1 MSSTDGEQSQESQ
14 ESQES
19 HNNIIQTEEESGIYV
34 DINGVYYFISHNN
47 PARYMNLGPKSYS
60 DFLRHFG
67 LDSLKPSERIR
78 TEASFIKLY
87 GKGFVGF
94 EDMDYSVDDVKRVL
108 LHIKIRIRQLE
119 NTAKLMKNIT
129 IVQESQVNEL
139 RKLRDAA
146 AVLEQRILIGKKLNS
161 VSDLKGEMEDEM
173 EEKKEAPTLQNIQKE
188 INKMSDAERVRTIL
202 RIGWLFLHPDV
213 AGSTIRNYWQQL
225 LDETKAS
232 TVKDLLAQI
241 DNEMAMDKKFLAKGF
256 VSGKLN
262 KKSTFEKAHEWSLTE
277 EEDALRDISRDRIK
291 SLLHILRVNESKNSN
306 IISDI
311 SGVSSML
318 NIDISA
324 SNTSAIDRQF
334 KRAMLPLN
342 AFYEKRYGKAYAT
355 LKNMVEKYLIGTE
368 DKGRISTVQLF
379 NESLDLLSIFEKQ
392 GELKDPIFLKVTD
405 VPRKLYSFLET
416 LQKSIDASGVELPVN
431 KVDPTNPMKL
441 YNNIIFYL
449 NNNVYTEIGSP
460 LTLTSIMKQSKIEL
474 QQHIQ
479 RSSEKRYN
487 FYMIISGTNIEE
499 KHNIPLFI
507 GNNTFSF
514 FKNNNTTRIPI
525 VTPIQ
530 NDTNNYP
537 KLDKHIRFTP
547 ENATPFD
554 YKLIAFIALI
564 LFQNL

>member
-1 MSSTDGEQSQESQ
+1 MSSTDGEQLQESQ
-14 ESQES
+14 QSQES

-67 LDSLKPSERIR
+67 LDTLKSAERIR

-108 LHIKIRIRQLE
+108 SHVKIRIRQLE

-146 AVLEQRILIGKKLNS
+146 AVLERQILIGKKLNS
-161 VSDLKGEMEDEM
+161 VSDLKGEMEGEM

-188 INKMSDAERVRTIL
+188 INTMSDADRVRAIL

-213 AGSTIRNYWQQL
+213 AGSTIQNYWQQL
-225 LDETKAS
+225 LDETKAP

-241 DNEMAMDKKFLAKGF
+241 DNEMGMDKKFLAKGF
-256 VSGKLN
+256 VDGKLN
-262 KKSTFEKAHEWSLTE
+262 KRGTFEKAREWSLTE
-277 EEDALRDISRDRIK
+277 EEDALRGISRDRIK
-291 SLLHILRVNESKNSN
+291 SLLHILRVNDGISTGNSEFA
-306 IISDI
+306 
-311 SGVSSML
+311 SML
-318 NIDISA
+318 NVDGSGA
-324 SNTSAIDRQF
+324 DTGAIDRQF
-334 KRAMLPLN
+334 KKVMLPLN
-342 AFYEKRYGKAYAT
+342 AFYEKRYGKAYTT
-355 LKNMVEKYLIGTE
+355 LKNMVETYLIGTE

-392 GELKDPIFLKVTD
+392 GELKEPIFLKVKD
-405 VPRKLYSFLET
+405 VPRKLYSFLGE
-416 LQKSIDASGVELPVN
+416 LQKKIDASGAKIELPLD
-431 KVDPTNPMKL
+431 KVDPTNPLKL

-449 NNNVYTEIGSP
+449 HKNLTTKVGSP
-460 LTLTSIMKQSKIEL
+460 DEL
-474 QQHIQ
+474 YKLITQT
-479 RSSEKRYN
+479 EKTVEKLSDRN
-487 FYMIISGTNIEE
+487 NIFMIVSGTNIELS
-499 KHNIPLFI
+499 HDIPLYI
-507 GNNTFSF
+507 GINDFTNLK
-514 FKNNNTTRIPI
+514 KNKYSSERISISRPERE
-525 VTPIQ
+525 
-530 NDTNNYP
+530 YP
-537 KLDKHIRFTP
+537 RLFTYLNRG
-547 ENATPFD
+547 NATPFD